1 MSIYWMNKK
10 RPEWTEGIS
19 KQLVLIGD
27 KPVLFCLESRLGT
40 RPEGVGKWKWKYS
53 ATGNDCKNTRIASHQ
68 PRWCA
73 HHPIRDEND
82 LIRTL

>member
-1 MSIYWMNKK
+1 MKDVDDDGFIYR

-27 KPVLFCLESRLGT
+27 KPVLFCLGPVRRVWRSGSGSIQPQRVEMIG
-40 RPEGVGKWKWKYS
+40 E
-53 ATGNDCKNTRIASHQ
+53 NTRFALHL

-73 HHPIRDEND
+73 D
-82 LIRTL
+82 L